1 MIVAK
6 CPNCNYKL
14 KIIDIK
20 AECPVCGVNIPNYRW
35 EERLD
40 EDAVNAEKAFAGF
53 NRKTRAIK
61 NALFGTKQR
70 IARFVLT
77 FAPLLFFLFP
87 MFTYETFL
95 PFADGRQSVS
105 MLGLILDIV
114 NGKIDIM
121 AHINLILLEKSG
133 TAFIMLYAALI
144 LVVLGI
150 VAGVLNFFVLI
161 LSSFGYHAKGN
172 VVLCYISLVTFA
184 AAVVCIIVSS
194 SMFAS
199 SIPEIMTLSLSY
211 SLFIGMFF
219 FVINIVMNTIALREF
234 KPLREELLTQEL
246 NDIIRYQEELKKI

>member
-1 MIVAK
+1 MAN
-6 CPNCNYKL
+6 CPHCNYKL

-53 NRKTRAIK
+53 NRKTKAIK

-87 MFTYETFL
+87 MFTYETSL
-95 PFADGRQSVS
+95 PFSQGSQPVS
-105 MLGLILDIV
+105 MLSLILDIV
-114 NGKIDIM
+114 NGKLDIGG
-121 AHINLILLEKSG
+121 HIGLMSLEKSG
-133 TAFIMLYAALI
+133 SAFTVLYAALI

-172 VVLCYISLVTFA
+172 VVLCYISLITFA

-211 SLFIGMFF
+211 SLFIGMAFF
-219 FVINIVMNTIALREF
+219 IINIVMNTIALREF